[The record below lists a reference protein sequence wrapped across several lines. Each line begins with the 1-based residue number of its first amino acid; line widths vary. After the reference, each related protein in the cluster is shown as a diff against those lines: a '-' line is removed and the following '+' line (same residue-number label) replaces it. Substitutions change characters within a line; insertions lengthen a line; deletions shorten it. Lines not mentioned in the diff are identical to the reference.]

1 MTDPLSVSASVAGLV
16 SLADV
21 VFSKVFRYAKAVKD
35 AESDIALLAE
45 KTQALSGVLHSLFRL
60 SLELDDQDARR
71 EIRHRHFESCGRIL
85 QRIKQALEGREPSA
99 KNGLANSIKI
109 KLSWPFSSSETK
121 KLVDQISGL
130 HTEISQSMN
139 ADSMHRLL
147 QSLST
152 QTEIR
157 NELGKIN
164 DEIEKLNSETKRR
177 WEFETRISMDD
188 HRRKVLD
195 FFGSVDPSSNH
206 DTSLKLRHPLTG
218 LWLIEHGA
226 FKQWLDIPGS
236 KLWLSGIPGAG
247 KTVLASLVVE
257 EALKQSS
264 SRRAVAYFYCDYKD
278 QNRQDPV
285 KILGAIAAQISRQ
298 DESQESFEKLEKYY
312 VECHPKGRGPRR
324 PEAQRLLDL
333 IREMCRSSF
342 DEASIVVDALDEC
355 GENQVPVVNIL
366 QKLNGDKF
374 SRISTLFLSRDEHH
388 LRSRLEKTYAHIPIA
403 AHTDDLQLYVAAEVE
418 LRIEEGRLHEPNPAL
433 KAEIVECLVN
443 KADGMF
449 RWVTCQ
455 LDDLC
460 RSRTDSAL
468 RKALR
473 SLPTTLSETYERIL
487 ERVNQCGTDE
497 QELVEYTLRWLLF
510 APRMDIA
517 ALCEALAIKDG
528 SNQLNHEDVPG
539 LGDILILCSSLVRKS
554 VKGDY
559 LEISHFT
566 VEEFLLSID
575 PIRRKNLVRYHMDRK
590 AAVVKLSIQR
600 LTYLTW
606 TDFSLK
612 LANSLEEMDERWRR
626 YPFRKFAVDAFSVC
640 REGWDDQR
648 VLDKAKV
655 LLSPTKTHN
664 FLSWAQEKVI
674 RSSLRHGDRFLHG
687 PSSFKRLTSAIASGS
702 MGPLHFAAMFRIPE
716 IVQWLLDMGCEANQ
730 MSDFGTPVHCVL
742 TGIDGYGQKCQPW
755 EARSETALKPILQM
769 LFASGA
775 TCSHNL
781 YAHELP
787 WRTNHRSISVMGIV
801 LDMNCTDEYERKLI
815 SELVSLVGDFGGRL
829 EEHELS
835 ILEWRMQDPSAMEL
849 VVRAIS
855 DDWIPARLTDWYTK
869 LKIQLELQLKVQEI
883 GDEGPEP
890 GEPEELQ
897 ESIWEAAAHD
907 QESVLQDL
915 LKRPGIDIDAADD
928 SGQSALHR
936 ATSQGSVRAM
946 RILLGSGA
954 SVHKVDQMRQTPLH
968 KCSSNRNTQ
977 GLTLILEAGANPGA
991 IDESGCNVWHLAAK
1005 ENNPEILEALT
1016 LLDSDWKEAL
1026 RATCFRGFTP
1036 LVHAANSDSLESLS
1050 FLIERTEGWKADPTF
1065 ADAFI
1070 ALPCHKSTRRFQEY
1084 LGQFWDSILQTND
1097 FDVRAMEYAIKQ
1109 NNVDLVRSLLSRGTC
1124 THDATK
1130 KDSRP
1135 TPLELACSKNCCDA
1149 IFELIVENTRIDE
1162 PFQERASYGQG
1173 LVHRLCSEEKLLR
1186 VDRLRQVRL
1195 RGMDINLLDCF
1206 GKTALMNA
1214 AENNKP
1220 ELLAALL
1227 ENNADPGITAGDGW
1241 NFLHFAASSGS
1252 KSCFEVLDRFEIPPY
1267 VWTAWTERSRF
1278 RHRDELSSEFSDP
1291 SPKSTSR
1298 FSRKSYS
1305 QSIMHL
1311 AVVHP
1316 QLLQYLLVKGIFEVD
1331 CRAENEYTPL
1341 HEAVDMDQIDS
1352 ARSLIRHGANFNA
1365 TTKAGRTPLH
1375 FASGRDGSLFAYL
1388 MGCGADPRVSDRN
1401 GNLPIHV
1408 AASRGRNYIVSVL
1421 LEAGPIDVKNHDG
1434 MTPEL
1439 CALAAGHNYTANLIN
1454 KTSQNHG
1461 Q

>member
-606 TDFSLK
+606 TDFSL
-612 LANSLEEMDERWRR
+612 N
-626 YPFRKFAVDAFSVC
+626 
-640 REGWDDQR
+640 
-648 VLDKAKV
+648 
-655 LLSPTKTHN
+655 
-664 FLSWAQEKVI
+664 
-674 RSSLRHGDRFLHG
+674 
-687 PSSFKRLTSAIASGS
+687 GS

-1109 NNVDLVRSLLSRGTC
+1109 NNVDLNVPHMDKGWSI
-1124 THDATK
+1124 AFAQK
-1130 KDSRP
+1130 
-1135 TPLELACSKNCCDA
+1135 KNCY
-1149 IFELIVENTRIDE
+1149 ELTV
-1162 PFQERASYGQG
+1162 
-1173 LVHRLCSEEKLLR
+1173 
-1186 VDRLRQVRL
+1186 
-1195 RGMDINLLDCF
+1195 
-1206 GKTALMNA
+1206 
-1214 AENNKP
+1214 
-1220 ELLAALL
+1220 
-1227 ENNADPGITAGDGW
+1227 
-1241 NFLHFAASSGS
+1241 
-1252 KSCFEVLDRFEIPPY
+1252 
-1267 VWTAWTERSRF
+1267 
-1278 RHRDELSSEFSDP
+1278 
-1291 SPKSTSR
+1291 
-1298 FSRKSYS
+1298 
-1305 QSIMHL
+1305 
-1311 AVVHP
+1311 
-1316 QLLQYLLVKGIFEVD
+1316 
-1331 CRAENEYTPL
+1331 
-1341 HEAVDMDQIDS
+1341 
-1352 ARSLIRHGANFNA
+1352 
-1365 TTKAGRTPLH
+1365 
-1375 FASGRDGSLFAYL
+1375 
-1388 MGCGADPRVSDRN
+1388 
-1401 GNLPIHV
+1401 
-1408 AASRGRNYIVSVL
+1408 
-1421 LEAGPIDVKNHDG
+1421 
-1434 MTPEL
+1434 
-1439 CALAAGHNYTANLIN
+1439 
-1454 KTSQNHG
+1454 
-1461 Q
+1461 